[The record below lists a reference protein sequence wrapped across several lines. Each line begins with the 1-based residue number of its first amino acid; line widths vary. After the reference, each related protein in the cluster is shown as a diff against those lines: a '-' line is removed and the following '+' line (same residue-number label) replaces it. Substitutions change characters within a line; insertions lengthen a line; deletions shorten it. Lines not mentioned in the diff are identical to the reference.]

1 MEETI
6 CFLDRFRDAIDLSI
20 VDFYKLDAWNNII
33 PASWKTEEL
42 TSLSVNDLIGL
53 PSTILGGSDPLRH
66 EEFFNSIWIHSMP
79 ERFAYAQYGA
89 SSVRARNEKKGD
101 KKRHEVDELAARIG
115 EICHTSGIQR
125 VFDFGAGQGYL
136 SQTLASEPWCI
147 SVTALERDDGQCHG
161 SIERSSLIPNV
172 IVRQVNITRDT
183 DYREVDDGES
193 RSCFCSLHACG
204 SLSCHMLRMFVQNQ
218 AAVSLVNVG
227 CCYNLIEE
235 EDFPMSKELALGLKA
250 YPSLERV
257 LRDRTAKMLACQN
270 AWRWHKEPVST
281 ERSFRSN
288 HYRAMFE
295 IVLDRLG
302 IDAKSRRLGGF
313 PTSALKSFDA
323 YCRVAFKR
331 LELPYD
337 EAMVDDVRTAYDT
350 DINLRRLSLVW
361 TMRALLGAALEA
373 LTMTDRKIFLEENLP
388 KETYVSCV
396 PVFDPMLS
404 PRNIAIMAT
413 KHRA

>member
-1 MEETI
+1 
-6 CFLDRFRDAIDLSI
+6 
-20 VDFYKLDAWNNII
+20 
-33 PASWKTEEL
+33 
-42 TSLSVNDLIGL
+42 
-53 PSTILGGSDPLRH
+53 
-66 EEFFNSIWIHSMP
+66 
-79 ERFAYAQYGA
+79 
-89 SSVRARNEKKGD
+89 
-101 KKRHEVDELAARIG
+101 
-115 EICHTSGIQR
+115 
-125 VFDFGAGQGYL
+125 
-136 SQTLASEPWCI
+136 
-147 SVTALERDDGQCHG
+147 
-161 SIERSSLIPNV
+161 
-172 IVRQVNITRDT
+172 
-183 DYREVDDGES
+183 
-193 RSCFCSLHACG
+193 
-204 SLSCHMLRMFVQNQ
+204 MLRMFVQNQ